1 MKKVWIF
8 GDSYACQENTDKV
21 NWPRLLS
28 NTYDIKNFAIGGSG
42 PTYSLNLLKDLMKN
56 NKTNDITVIFFI
68 SAIWRLDLKFLEKR
82 DQHVIKFFDYDK
94 KMQNY
99 KKYKKQ
105 LKFILDQY
113 ILEDSFQNTELDK
126 IIGSLK
132 LYSDSFDRML
142 VWPIFN
148 TTNIQ
153 IYSTQKFQ
161 FVEDM
166 LFMVEPVDNDLY
178 HDERINHL
186 SESKHKQLYNQLCNW
201 LDNDIKPELGK
212 FL

>member
-1 MKKVWIF
+1 MKKVWVF
-8 GDSYACQENTDKV
+8 GDSYACQEDTDKV
-21 NWPRLLS
+21 NWPSLLS
-28 NTYDIKNFAIGGSG
+28 NTYDVQNLAIGGTG
-42 PTYSLNLLKDLMKN
+42 PTYSLNLLKDLMLN

-94 KMQNY
+94 KMKNY
-99 KKYKKQ
+99 KQYKKQ

-132 LYSDSFDRML
+132 LYSDSFDKML

-148 TTNIQ
+148 TTPIQ
-153 IYSTQKFQ
+153 IHSTDKFQ

-186 SESKHKQLYNQLCNW
+186 SESKHIQPNSLT
-201 LDNDIKPELGK
+201 
-212 FL
+212 